1 MKIILKRF
9 EEFETKIMSRIDLLE
24 ISYVKQSQRIDE
36 ILFGLLGT
44 EIQTTTVEPGGDLV
58 DNCMEIPET
67 NPKELVLVERNT
79 KRKPESSPVRNS
91 NASKKRK
98 HEPLVVESYYDE
110 DTEPLECQVVTS
122 ADPIEIPTISVVP
135 GDPQKFYQTISSN
148 LISTN
153 DFYSQFPLL
162 NIEDLR
168 RFNKSLQKQKAAD
181 EFVRFMKQRIKV
193 THDPDEISDQI
204 LRTVIS
210 DQILIES
217 TWASKS
223 SGKLLVSH
231 LTYFLKCCLRLGFF
245 FSNTFSLDLLRA
257 RTIDNI
263 HHIRVS
269 NGLAPH
275 PSKKVPKI
283 KIEFKSEKLETT

>member
-1 MKIILKRF
+1 M
-9 EEFETKIMSRIDLLE
+9 
-24 ISYVKQSQRIDE
+24 KQSQRIDE

-44 EIQTTTVEPGGDLV
+44 EIQTTPVETGGDLV
-58 DNCMEIPET
+58 DNCMEMSE
-67 NPKELVLVERNT
+67 NNVEELVLVDCNT
-79 KRKPESSPVRNS
+79 KRKPEPSPVRNS
-91 NASKKRK
+91 NARKRTK
-98 HEPLVVESYYDE
+98 HAPLVVESYYDE
-110 DTEPLECQVVTS
+110 DTEPVECQVVTS
-122 ADPIEIPTISVVP
+122 AAMIEIPTITVVP
-135 GDPQKFYQTISSN
+135 GDPQKFYQTPSVSAN

-168 RFNKSLQKQKAAD
+168 KFNKSLQKQKAAD
-181 EFVRFMKQRIKV
+181 EFVRFMKQRIKT
-193 THDPDEISDQI
+193 THDPDEISEQI

-223 SGKLLVSH
+223 SGKLLISH

-257 RTIDNI
+257 RTIDII

-275 PSKKVPKI
+275 PSSSKKAPKV
-283 KIEFKSEKLETT
+283 KIEFKSEPTSITSTNLD